1 MKTNEGKGIY
11 PLDFMYEQAGL
22 LTYCCELSHANLC
35 VFCGSLGVL
44 SLFRLYNLD
53 LCSVRMIFESEE

>member
-1 MKTNEGKGIY
+1 MKIKEDKGIY

-22 LTYCCELSHANLC
+22 LTYCCELSHAKLW
-35 VFCGSLGVL
+35 VSCGSLGVL

-53 LCSVRMIFESEE
+53 LCLSG